1 MQCLEKV
8 TEYLSTGPNLAG
20 VTELHLDIKL
30 FGTIL
35 SPLSPWIHSEI
46 SSRVCKRHR
55 RGTTGKG
62 GYLCDYLRVV
72 TTLLVLKDLLTC
84 QIPIHSK
91 SSIRVELGVFER
103 VGSNPD
109 SPSRERKLAKSLRLA
124 RWQLYNIIASAPSST
139 SNSLLRSLVNVAI
152 VTDCLNISCY
162 HLLPLINKSCWALVI
177 NDRDLEVPCTWSS
190 VDSIFDVCTGILYY
204 KVILNL
210 KTLGANLQTL
220 VTIGDSVVKQ
230 IIKARSLG
238 LFVDAVEHETEE
250 ELAFVSP
257 KMDK

>member
-1 MQCLEKV
+1 
-8 TEYLSTGPNLAG
+8 
-20 VTELHLDIKL
+20 
-30 FGTIL
+30 
-35 SPLSPWIHSEI
+35 
-46 SSRVCKRHR
+46 
-55 RGTTGKG
+55 
-62 GYLCDYLRVV
+62 
-72 TTLLVLKDLLTC
+72 
-84 QIPIHSK
+84 
-91 SSIRVELGVFER
+91 
-103 VGSNPD
+103 
-109 SPSRERKLAKSLRLA
+109 
-124 RWQLYNIIASAPSST
+124 
-139 SNSLLRSLVNVAI
+139 
-152 VTDCLNISCY
+152 
-162 HLLPLINKSCWALVI
+162 
-177 NDRDLEVPCTWSS
+177 